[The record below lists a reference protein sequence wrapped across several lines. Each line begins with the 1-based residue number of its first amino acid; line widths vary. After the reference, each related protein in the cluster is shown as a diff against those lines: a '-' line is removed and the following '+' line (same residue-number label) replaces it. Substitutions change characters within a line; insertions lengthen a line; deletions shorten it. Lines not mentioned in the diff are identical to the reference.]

1 MKKPLFFALLSY
13 AALTSINAF
22 AQEPAKP
29 APGEEVRKP
38 GEDAP
43 PPPSDVDRPRPE
55 RGDHPDFPDRSRRP
69 ERGPDGDR
77 GPGGPD
83 NRNRGPRYEPQMKP
97 RAYIG
102 LLTREVSPEV
112 AAQAGLKPG
121 FGLMIAEV
129 MKDSPSEK
137 AGIQQHDVLVLF
149 GDQKIVNT
157 EQLSALVQGEG
168 KDAEVVLTI
177 RRGGAD
183 QKITVKIGERMMPA
197 DSGPR
202 GPGVRFF
209 PFDES
214 SRHYFGPEQRERM
227 ERFGKEM
234 QERGR
239 EFQDRMKDYQ
249 ERLQDW
255 FRGPKDGPQPQ
266 PPRFEEGRA
275 REGEKREV
283 HHDEHHEKA
292 ITRRDDTGEYRLKEE
307 DGRKV
312 FTAKLKG
319 EEQEQR
325 FEVNKDEDRAK
336 LPPPLL
342 QKLEEMERMSHQVP
356 PGAGRGPEEARPPGD
371 RQSI

>member
-1 MKKPLFFALLSY
+1 MKKPLLFTLLSC
-13 AALTSINAF
+13 AALTTLNIP
-22 AQEPAKP
+22 AQEPTKP
-29 APGEEVRKP
+29 AHGEEVRKP
-38 GEDAP
+38 DAGVP
-43 PPPSDVDRPRPE
+43 PPPPEGGRPRPE
-55 RGDHPDFPDRSRRP
+55 RGERPDFPDRARHP
-69 ERGPDGDR
+69 ERGPEGER

-83 NRNRGPRYEPQMKP
+83 SRNRGPRHEPQMKP
-97 RAYIG
+97 RPYIG
-102 LLTREVSPEV
+102 LLTREVGPEV

-121 FGLMIAEV
+121 FGLIIAEV
-129 MKDSPSEK
+129 MKDGPSEK

-157 EQLSALVQGEG
+157 EQLSALVQAEG
-168 KDAEVVLTI
+168 KDAEVVLTV

-183 QKITVKIGERMMPA
+183 QKVTVKVGERMMPVEY
-197 DSGPR
+197 GPR
-202 GPGVRFF
+202 GPSGRFF
-209 PFDES
+209 PFDED
-214 SRHYFGPEQRERM
+214 SRHLFGPEQRERM
-227 ERFGKEM
+227 ERFGREM

-255 FRGPKDGPQPQ
+255 LRGPKDRPQPE

-275 REGEKREV
+275 REGEKRDM
-283 HHDEHHEKA
+283 HRDEHHEKA

-319 EEQEQR
+319 EQQEQR
-325 FEVNKDEDRAK
+325 FEINSNEDRSK
-336 LPPPLL
+336 LPQPLL

-356 PGAGRGPEEARPPGD
+356 PGAGHGQQGDRPPAEK
-371 RQSI
+371 QSI